1 MIGEDNHCRFSI
13 LNKSTFTTSQAEELN
28 AILGNAFRMA
38 FSLESEG
45 PTKIPPV
52 PSFNELIEQQ
62 IVEQKILHQRQ
73 LESERRNFEKRLS
86 QISTPRVAERS
97 AELKELRQKQAEEA
111 EAEAERERMAGR
123 ERKTWV
129 SAWSRGSS
137 LEDGQV
143 VSSRCGA
150 ILTGMTV
157 VVVITTVCCSSF
169 GLPLFV
175 LLSYFTVIEVRVLMS

>member
-1 MIGEDNHCRFSI
+1 
-13 LNKSTFTTSQAEELN
+13 
-28 AILGNAFRMA
+28 MA

-129 SAWSRGSS
+129 SAGSRGSS
-137 LEDGQV
+137 LEV

-150 ILTGMTV
+150 ILTGMTGI
-157 VVVITTVCCSSF
+157 VVITTVCCSSF
-169 GLPLFV
+169 GPLLFV
-175 LLSYFTVIEVRVLMS
+175 LLSYFTGIEVRVLSYVIEGFYPTSKV